1 MGEVF
6 FARSHAYDRGDVLAR
21 RGTMAE
27 IIEQRK
33 PRFVMPSNATDCHF
47 HVYDNDARFPAHKM
61 DTALAVHRRLGIGH
75 GILVQALPES
85 RAITLQGLAL
95 AGPNYRA
102 ITPILDVPSEKELAS
117 LHEAGFRGVRFT
129 FSPNS
134 RHGAAPDLAMMRVTI
149 ERVAP
154 LGWHTDF
161 FLAGGQA
168 LIAMADFLRS
178 LSVPFVIDAMGRV
191 DIKDGLEQPGFRV
204 LLDLVRR
211 DNGWV
216 KLAGADRLSI
226 AGRPY
231 RDALP
236 FAQALLAAAPDR
248 VLWGT
253 DWPHP
258 NHHDNPD
265 DADLVD
271 LIPLIAPDTTHQR
284 KLLVDNP
291 ARLVG
296 F

>member
-1 MGEVF
+1 MIVGKSFLEP
-6 FARSHAYDRGDVLAR
+6 RGAMTELTER
-21 RGTMAE
+21 RE
-27 IIEQRK
+27 
-33 PRFVMPSNATDCHF
+33 PRFVMPAGATDCHF
-47 HVYDNDARFPAHKM
+47 HVYDNDPRFPAHRM
-61 DTALAVHRRLGIGH
+61 DTALAVHRHLGVGR

-85 RAITLQGLAL
+85 RAVTLQGLAL

-102 ITPILDVPSEKELAS
+102 ITPILEVPAEKELAV

-129 FSPNS
+129 FSANS
-134 RHGAAPDLAMMRVTI
+134 RHGTSPDIAMMRATV

-161 FLAGGQA
+161 FLGGGEA
-168 LIAMADFLRS
+168 LIDMSDFLRS
-178 LSVPFVIDAMGRV
+178 LPVPFVIDAMGRV
-191 DIKDGLEQPGFRV
+191 DIAKGIEQPGFRA

-216 KLAGADRLSI
+216 KLAGSDRLSI
-226 AGRPY
+226 AGPPY
-231 RDALP
+231 HDALP
-236 FAQALLAAAPDR
+236 FAQALLAASPDR
-248 VLWGT
+248 VIWGT

-258 NHHDNPD
+258 NHHQNPD

-271 LIPLIAPDTTHQR
+271 LIPLIAPDTTQQR

-291 ARLVG
+291 ARLIG

>member
-1 MGEVF
+1 
-6 FARSHAYDRGDVLAR
+6 
-21 RGTMAE
+21 MAE
-27 IIEQRK
+27 TTERRK
-33 PRFVMPSNATDCHF
+33 PRFVMPPGATDCHF
-47 HVYDNDARFPAHKM
+47 HVYDNDARFPSHKM
-61 DTALAVHRRLGIGH
+61 DTALSVHRRLDVGR
-75 GILVQALPES
+75 GILVQALPQS
-85 RAITLQGLAL
+85 RAVTLAGLAL

-102 ITPILDVPSEKELAS
+102 ITPILEVPSEKELAS

-129 FSPNS
+129 FTTNA
-134 RHGAAPDLAMMRVTI
+134 RHGASPDLAMMRATI
-149 ERVAP
+149 ERIAP

-161 FLAGGQA
+161 FLRGEQD
-168 LIAMADFLRS
+168 LLDKSDFLRS
-178 LSVPFVIDAMGRV
+178 LRVPFVIDTMGRI
-191 DIKDGLEQPGFRV
+191 DIAGGLEQPAFRI

-216 KLAGADRLSI
+216 KLAGSDRLSK

-231 RDALP
+231 HDALP
-236 FAQALLAAAPDR
+236 FAQALLEAAPER
-248 VLWGT
+248 VIWGT

-258 NHHDNPD
+258 NHADTPD

-271 LIPLIAPDTTHQR
+271 LIPLIAPDTTQQR

>member
-1 MGEVF
+1 MNKASARPVF
-6 FARSHAYDRGDVLAR
+6 YDPA
-21 RGTMAE
+21 MAE
-27 IIEQRK
+27 PPSQRK
-33 PRFVMPSNATDCHF
+33 PHFVLPPGATDCHF
-47 HVYDNDARFPAHKM
+47 HVYDNDPRFPVHKM
-61 DTALAVHRRLGIGH
+61 DTALAVHRRLGIGR

-102 ITPILDVPSEKELAS
+102 ITPILEVPSEKELAS
-117 LHEAGFRGVRFT
+117 LHEAGFRGVRFAFT
-129 FSPNS
+129 TG
-134 RHGAAPDLAMMRVTI
+134 RHGAPPDLATMRATV

-161 FLAGGQA
+161 FVGGGQA
-168 LIAMADFLRS
+168 LIEMADFLRS
-178 LSVPFVIDAMGRV
+178 LRVPFVIDAMGRV
-191 DIKDGLEQPGFRV
+191 DVAEGIEQPRFQV
-204 LLDLVRR
+204 LLELVRR

-216 KLAGADRLSI
+216 KLAGADRISI

-231 RDALP
+231 HDALP

-248 VLWGT
+248 VIWGT

-258 NHHDNPD
+258 NHPDNPD

-271 LIPLIAPDTTHQR
+271 LIPLIAPDTTQQR

>member
-1 MGEVF
+1 VL
-6 FARSHAYDRGDVLAR
+6 YDRA
-21 RGTMAE
+21 MADHPA
-27 IIEQRK
+27 QPRQ
-33 PRFVMPSNATDCHF
+33 PRFVLPANATDCHF
-47 HVYDNDARFPAHKM
+47 HVYDNDPRFPAHKM
-61 DTALAVHRRLGIGH
+61 DTALAVHRRLGIGR

-102 ITPILDVPSEKELAS
+102 ITPILEVPSEKELAA

-129 FSPNS
+129 FTTRG
-134 RHGAAPDLAMMRVTI
+134 RHGAPPDLGTMRATV
-149 ERVAP
+149 ERIAP

-161 FLAGGQA
+161 FLGGGQA
-168 LIAMADFLRS
+168 LADMSDFLRS
-178 LSVPFVIDAMGRV
+178 LPVPFVIDAMGRV
-191 DIKDGLEQPGFRV
+191 DITDGLEQPAFQA
-204 LLDLVRR
+204 LLELVRR
-211 DNGWV
+211 ENGWV
-216 KLAGADRLSI
+216 KLAGSDRLTI
-226 AGRPY
+226 AGPPY
-231 RDALP
+231 HDALP

-248 VLWGT
+248 VIWGT

-271 LIPLIAPDTTHQR
+271 LIPLIAPDATQQR